1 MMNRQPHSIERL
13 RLAAVWI
20 FEKQKM
26 SFIMQLNSENTDQ
39 PIGSSPNGS
48 KPPVV
53 GSTVILG
60 DCVQLMK
67 GYADNYFDLAVVDPP
82 YEGNDAIDLKNNN
95 NFRKQAT
102 KRKVYH
108 LFEKKNTKDE
118 YYYKIVRV
126 STNTKIWG
134 GNNY

>member
-1 MMNRQPHSIERL
+1 MSKNWKQNFKMLECLPNGVQRL

-60 DCVQLMK
+60 DCVEVMK
-67 GYADNYFDLAVVDPP
+67 GFEDNQFDLAVVDPE
-82 YEGNDAIDLKNNN
+82 YGIVDCGKFNGI
-95 NFRKQAT
+95 
-102 KRKVYH
+102 
-108 LFEKKNTKDE
+108 KKCGQ
-118 YYYKIVRV
+118 R
-126 STNTKIWG
+126 
-134 GNNY
+134 